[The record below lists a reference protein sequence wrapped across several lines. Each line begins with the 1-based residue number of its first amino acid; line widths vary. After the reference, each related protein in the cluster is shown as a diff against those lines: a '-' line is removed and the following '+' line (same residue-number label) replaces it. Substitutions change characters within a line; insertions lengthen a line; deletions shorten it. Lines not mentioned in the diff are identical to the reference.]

1 MGNFISYCG
10 RCPPRRAGGGRRRTV
25 LVNQMQLCRDEDWA
39 PVNALARSMSSLP
52 FRYANLRP
60 AWDEDA
66 KDSRAHRA
74 APWPPLRARASSR
87 PWWEQR
93 IGAGAAWS
101 NNGRDTP
108 ARSKTRVRAR
118 PSIAFGAALLAGA
131 IVTLTPD
138 RAAADSVVK
147 RFSQGTTPNSVGIV
161 DAAEDAPQDGPQAI
175 YASDDGSLY
184 LLDQVN
190 SRILRFD
197 ARTPGAPV
205 QSLELPE
212 NMRPTDIVVRRGSV
226 YVWDG
231 APQALLASGRED
243 APVRGLTQTRSSEA
257 PDDFTLSAFAQ
268 MGSQPLDSPDELLG
282 ERTRAIPARRKPARQ
297 FIASRGRGSITADVT
312 IGDKLNS
319 AQVEV
324 REQASNVEIAKL
336 ALRVRDRIGVVEFL
350 EIDNSGRMFVLTEN
364 IPNNVKHGAAA
375 FVVRFSPQGVQES
388 VYDIPL
394 QDSVALSRRF
404 IAISPDGDV
413 YFLRSR
419 KSEVDVVGV
428 GSRNVRA
435 NAILDNPS
443 LSRVAANESRIAGN
457 GPLAAVRP
465 LTRQQVVQT
474 AFGFEGLQWRLAPA
488 NYGADPDATC
498 TGFNRI
504 RRPGYLSGKLNQEVR
519 GVPYCWGCQGS
530 LNQFRARIANGMLA
544 GNVCTHNEPR
554 TDVAG
559 VDCSA
564 FVSAAWGLANHF
576 TTAAIP
582 AITTELANPWDL
594 QPGDALNKPGS
605 HVMLFLRFTTD
616 RKVEV
621 MESSTG
627 GCNGRVCR
635 NVYPLAS
642 LLARGFKPVRFNAL
656 QDQTMVAAASNDDN
670 SAENSA
676 ALHASHAKAAP
687 QARDGKD
694 GAEARGRHHRKQK

>member
-1 MGNFISYCG
+1 MSRLRSRYTDVPLAWGQFAAPPH
-10 RCPPRRAGGGRRRTV
+10 PPRQTGERRV
-25 LVNQMQLCRDEDWA
+25 
-39 PVNALARSMSSLP
+39 
-52 FRYANLRP
+52 
-60 AWDEDA
+60 
-66 KDSRAHRA
+66 
-74 APWPPLRARASSR
+74 
-87 PWWEQR
+87 
-93 IGAGAAWS
+93 G
-101 NNGRDTP
+101 
-108 ARSKTRVRAR
+108 AR
-118 PSIAFGAALLAGA
+118 PIIAFGAAALAGA
-131 IVTLTPD
+131 ILTIAAD
-138 RAAADSVVK
+138 GSAAADNTVVK
-147 RFSQGTTPNSVGIV
+147 RFSSGTTHNSVGIV

-175 YASDDGSLY
+175 YAADDGGLY

-190 SRILRFD
+190 GRILRFD

-212 NMRPTDIVVRRGSV
+212 YMRPTDIVVRRGSV

-231 APQALLASGRED
+231 APRAPSPTGRDD
-243 APVRGLTQTRSSEA
+243 APVRGLTQTRSTEP

-268 MGSQPLDSPDELLG
+268 MGSQPLDSPADLLG
-282 ERTRAIPARRKPARQ
+282 ERTRAIPATRKPARQ

-312 IGDKLNS
+312 IGDKLDS

-324 REQASNVEIAKL
+324 REQASNTEIAKL
-336 ALRVRDRIGVVEFL
+336 RLRVRDRIGVVEFL

-364 IPNNVKHGAAA
+364 IPNSSKRAAAA

-388 VYDIPL
+388 IYDIPL
-394 QDSVALSRRF
+394 QESVALSRRF

-428 GSRNVRA
+428 GSRNVRSTA
-435 NAILDNPS
+435 VIDNPS
-443 LSRVAANESRIAGN
+443 IPRLADKETRIAGN
-457 GPLAAVRP
+457 GPVAAVRP

-488 NYGADPDATC
+488 NYGPDPDTMC

-519 GVPYCWGCQGS
+519 GVPYCWGCHGS
-530 LNQFRARIANGMLA
+530 LNQFRIRIANGTLA
-544 GNVCTHNEPR
+544 GNVCTHNDPR

-582 AITTELANPWDL
+582 AITTELANAWDL
-594 QPGDALNKPGS
+594 QPGDALNKAGT
-605 HVMLFLRFTTD
+605 HVMLFLRFTPD

-656 QDQTMVAAASNDDN
+656 QDQTVVAAAAFNDDK
-670 SAENSA
+670 SAGNKG
-676 ALHASHAKAAP
+676 ALHSPPARPPA
-687 QARDGKD
+687 QAGEGER
-694 GAEARGRHHRKQK
+694 AEPRVRHHKKHR

>member
-1 MGNFISYCG
+1 MHRVGVSGPLRHLKIAAESLWKG
-10 RCPPRRAGGGRRRTV
+10 P
-25 LVNQMQLCRDEDWA
+25 
-39 PVNALARSMSSLP
+39 LAR
-52 FRYANLRP
+52 NLCQRGQILTSARKREDMRNAAKRDRP
-60 AWDEDA
+60 AKGPTIA
-66 KDSRAHRA
+66 LRA
-74 APWPPLRARASSR
+74 AA
-87 PWWEQR
+87 
-93 IGAGAAWS
+93 
-101 NNGRDTP
+101 
-108 ARSKTRVRAR
+108 
-118 PSIAFGAALLAGA
+118 LAGA
-131 IVTLTPD
+131 ILTLAPGFSA
-138 RAAADSVVK
+138 AAADAVVK
-147 RFSQGTTPNSVGIV
+147 RFPSGTARNAVGII

-175 YASDDGSLY
+175 YAADDGSLY

-190 SRILRFD
+190 SRILHFD
-197 ARTPGAPV
+197 ARTPGTPV
-205 QSLELPE
+205 QALELPE
-212 NMRPTDIVVRRGSV
+212 NMRPTDIVVRRGNL

-231 APQALLASGRED
+231 APQTLLATGQED

-257 PDDFTLSAFAQ
+257 ADDFTLSAFAQ
-268 MGSQPLDSPDELLG
+268 MGSQPLGNPDELLG
-282 ERTRAIPARRKPARQ
+282 ERMRAIPVNRKPARQ
-297 FIASRGRGSITADVT
+297 FVASHGRGSVTADVT
-312 IGDKLNS
+312 MGDRFDS
-319 AQVEV
+319 AELEL
-324 REQASNVEIAKL
+324 REQATNTDIAKL
-336 ALRVRDRIGVVEFL
+336 RLRVRDRIGAVEFL
-350 EIDNSGRMFVLTEN
+350 EIDNSGRMFVLAEN
-364 IPNNVKHGAAA
+364 VPNNSKRAAAA

-388 VYDIPL
+388 IYDLPL

-404 IAISPDGDV
+404 IAIAPDGDV

-428 GSRNVRA
+428 GSRSVRA
-435 NAILDNPS
+435 NAVIDNPS
-443 LSRVAANESRIAGN
+443 LPRVADNKARIT

-465 LTRQQVVQT
+465 LTRHEVVQT

-488 NYGADPDATC
+488 NYGADPDTTC
-498 TGFNRI
+498 TGFSRI

-530 LNQFRARIANGMLA
+530 LNQFRTRIASGMLA

-554 TDVAG
+554 ADVAG

-605 HVMLFLRFTTD
+605 HVMLFLRFTPD
-616 RKVEV
+616 RKAEV

-656 QDQTMVAAASNDDN
+656 QETVVTASSNDDT
-670 SAENSA
+670 SAGNNA
-676 ALHASHAKAAP
+676 ALHASP
-687 QARDGKD
+687 PARDSKD
-694 GAEARGRHHRKQK
+694 GAQARERRHRKHR

>member
-1 MGNFISYCG
+1 MD
-10 RCPPRRAGGGRRRTV
+10 V
-25 LVNQMQLCRDEDWA
+25 D
-39 PVNALARSMSSLP
+39 
-52 FRYANLRP
+52 
-60 AWDEDA
+60 
-66 KDSRAHRA
+66 
-74 APWPPLRARASSR
+74 
-87 PWWEQR
+87 
-93 IGAGAAWS
+93 AAWS
-101 NNGRDTP
+101 RSGRD
-108 ARSKTRVRAR
+108 ARAPRKTRVGAW
-118 PSIAFGAALLAGA
+118 PIIAFGAAALAGA
-131 IVTLTPD
+131 ILPVAPD
-138 RAAADSVVK
+138 RAAAADNTVVK
-147 RFSQGTTPNSVGIV
+147 RFSSGTTQNSVGIV

-175 YASDDGSLY
+175 YAADDGSLY

-197 ARTPGAPV
+197 ARAPGAPV
-205 QSLELPE
+205 QSLELPD
-212 NMRPTDIVVRRGSV
+212 NMRPTDIVIRRGSV

-231 APQALLASGRED
+231 APQALLPTGQED
-243 APVRGLTQTRSSEA
+243 APVRGLTQTRSTEA

-268 MGSQPLDSPDELLG
+268 MGSQTLDSPDELLG
-282 ERTRAIPARRKPARQ
+282 ERTRAIPASRKPARQ
-297 FIASRGRGSITADVT
+297 FVASRGRGAVTADVT

-324 REQASNVEIAKL
+324 REQASNTEIAKL
-336 ALRVRDRIGVVEFL
+336 HLRVRDHIGVVEFL

-364 IPNNVKHGAAA
+364 IPNNGKRGAAA

-404 IAISPDGDV
+404 IAVSPDGDV

-419 KSEVDVVGV
+419 KSEVDVIGV

-435 NAILDNPS
+435 NALIENPS
-443 LSRVAANESRIAGN
+443 LLRVADNEARIGGKGLA
-457 GPLAAVRP
+457 AAVRP

-474 AFGFEGLQWRLAPA
+474 AFGFEGLQWRLAPT
-488 NYGADPDATC
+488 NYGPDPDMTC

-519 GVPYCWGCQGS
+519 GVPYCWGCMGS
-530 LNQFRARIANGMLA
+530 LNQFRVRVANGMLA

-605 HVMLFLRFTTD
+605 HVMLFLRFTPD

-656 QDQTMVAAASNDDN
+656 QDQTVVAAASNDDK
-670 SAENSA
+670 SARNKGV
-676 ALHASHAKAAP
+676 LHASAPSPSGQTAEGNEAAP
-687 QARDGKD
+687 
-694 GAEARGRHHRKQK
+694 RGRHHRKHR

>member
-1 MGNFISYCG
+1 
-10 RCPPRRAGGGRRRTV
+10 
-25 LVNQMQLCRDEDWA
+25 
-39 PVNALARSMSSLP
+39 MSSLR
-52 FRYANLRP
+52 FRYTNVRP
-60 AWDEDA
+60 ACGERENDA
-66 KDSRAHRA
+66 RAHCA
-74 APWPPLRARASSR
+74 APSPCPPPRAERKGGYHPSQPAGGRSAAWPVTA
-87 PWWEQR
+87 
-93 IGAGAAWS
+93 IGA
-101 NNGRDTP
+101 
-108 ARSKTRVRAR
+108 
-118 PSIAFGAALLAGA
+118 AALAGVILTLA
-131 IVTLTPD
+131 PD
-138 RAAADSVVK
+138 RTAAADNTVVK
-147 RFSQGTTPNSVGIV
+147 RFSNGATQNSVGIV

-175 YASDDGSLY
+175 YAADDGSLY

-190 SRILRFD
+190 SRILHFD
-197 ARTPGAPV
+197 ARAPAAPV

-212 NMRPTDIVVRRGSV
+212 NMRPTDVVVRRGNV

-231 APQALLASGRED
+231 APQALLPTGRED
-243 APVRGLTQTRSSEA
+243 APVRGLTQTRSTEA

-268 MGSQPLDSPDELLG
+268 MGSQALDSPDDLLG
-282 ERTRAIPARRKPARQ
+282 ERTRAIPASRKPARQ
-297 FIASRGRGSITADVT
+297 FIASRGRGSVTADVT
-312 IGDKLNS
+312 IDNKLNG
-319 AQVEV
+319 AEVEV
-324 REQASNVEIAKL
+324 REQASSAEIARL
-336 ALRVRDRIGVVEFL
+336 RLRVRDRIGVVEFL
-350 EIDNSGRMFVLTEN
+350 EIDNGGRMFVLTEN
-364 IPNNVKHGAAA
+364 IPNNSKRPAAA

-388 VYDIPL
+388 IYDIPL

-419 KSEVDVVGV
+419 KSEVDVIGV

-435 NAILDNPS
+435 NAVVDNPS
-443 LSRVAANESRIAGN
+443 LTRFPDNEARIAGK
-457 GPLAAVRP
+457 GLAAAVRP
-465 LTRQQVVQT
+465 LTRQQVVQA
-474 AFGFEGLQWRLAPA
+474 AFGFEGLQWRLTPA
-488 NYGADPDATC
+488 NYGADPDTTC

-519 GVPYCWGCQGS
+519 GVPYCWGCMGS
-530 LNQFRARIANGMLA
+530 LNQFRSRMANGVLA

-576 TTAAIP
+576 TTAAMP

-605 HVMLFLRFTTD
+605 HVMLFLRFTPD

-656 QDQTMVAAASNDDN
+656 QDQTVVATAASGDDK
-670 SAENSA
+670 SAGNKG
-676 ALHASHAKAAP
+676 ALHASAPSSPAQAAEGRE
-687 QARDGKD
+687 A
-694 GAEARGRHHRKQK
+694 AERGGRHHRKHR

>member
-1 MGNFISYCG
+1 MSCLRL
-10 RCPPRRAGGGRRRTV
+10 RCTDVPLA
-25 LVNQMQLCRDEDWA
+25 WA
-39 PVNALARSMSSLP
+39 FVATA
-52 FRYANLRP
+52 
-60 AWDEDA
+60 
-66 KDSRAHRA
+66 
-74 APWPPLRARASSR
+74 
-87 PWWEQR
+87 
-93 IGAGAAWS
+93 
-101 NNGRDTP
+101 
-108 ARSKTRVRAR
+108 
-118 PSIAFGAALLAGA
+118 LAGA
-131 IVTLTPD
+131 ILAIAAGES
-138 RAAADSVVK
+138 AAADNTVVK
-147 RFSQGTTPNSVGIV
+147 RFSNGTTRNSVGIV
-161 DAAEDAPQDGPQAI
+161 DASEDAPQDGPQAI
-175 YASDDGSLY
+175 YAADDGSLY

-197 ARTPGAPV
+197 ARAPGAAV

-212 NMRPTDIVVRRGSV
+212 QIRPTDLVVRRGSV

-231 APQALLASGRED
+231 APQALLPTGRDD
-243 APVRGLTQTRSSEA
+243 APVRGLTRTRSTEA

-268 MGSQPLDSPDELLG
+268 MGSQALDSPAELLG
-282 ERTRAIPARRKPARQ
+282 EQTRAITASRKPARQ
-297 FIASRGRGSITADVT
+297 FIASRGRGSIIADVT
-312 IGDKLNS
+312 TGDKPNS
-319 AQVEV
+319 AQVDV
-324 REQASNVEIAKL
+324 REQASNTEIAKL
-336 ALRVRDRIGVVEFL
+336 RLRVRDRIGVVEFL

-364 IPNNVKHGAAA
+364 IPDSSKRAASA
-375 FVVRFSPQGVQES
+375 FVVRFSAQGVQES
-388 VYDIPL
+388 IYDIPL
-394 QDSVALSRRF
+394 QESVALSRRF

-428 GSRNVRA
+428 GSRTVRSTA
-435 NAILDNPS
+435 VIDNPS
-443 LSRVAANESRIAGN
+443 LPRLADNEARIAGK

-488 NYGADPDATC
+488 NYGPDPDTTC

-519 GVPYCWGCQGS
+519 GVPYCWGCHGS
-530 LNQFRARIANGMLA
+530 LNQFRARIANGTLA
-544 GNVCTHNEPR
+544 GNVCTHNDPR

-594 QPGDALNKPGS
+594 QPGDALNKAGT
-605 HVMLFLRFTTD
+605 HVMLFLRFTPD
-616 RKVEV
+616 RKAEV

-656 QDQTMVAAASNDDN
+656 QDPTVVAAAASNDDK
-670 SAENSA
+670 SSGKGMM
-676 ALHASHAKAAP
+676 HAPPPPPQIGQGKA
-687 QARDGKD
+687 
-694 GAEARGRHHRKQK
+694 GAEPRGRHHRKHTQEAGR

>member
-1 MGNFISYCG
+1 
-10 RCPPRRAGGGRRRTV
+10 
-25 LVNQMQLCRDEDWA
+25 VNL
-39 PVNALARSMSSLP
+39 LAKSMS
-52 FRYANLRP
+52 RLRLRCTDVP
-60 AWDEDA
+60 LAWTFVA
-66 KDSRAHRA
+66 TA
-74 APWPPLRARASSR
+74 
-87 PWWEQR
+87 
-93 IGAGAAWS
+93 
-101 NNGRDTP
+101 
-108 ARSKTRVRAR
+108 
-118 PSIAFGAALLAGA
+118 LAGA
-131 IVTLTPD
+131 ILTIAAGES
-138 RAAADSVVK
+138 AAADNTVVK
-147 RFSQGTTPNSVGIV
+147 RFSNGTTRNSVGIV
-161 DAAEDAPQDGPQAI
+161 DASEDAPQDGPQAI
-175 YASDDGSLY
+175 YAADDGSLY

-190 SRILRFD
+190 GRILRFD
-197 ARTPGAPV
+197 ARAPGSAV

-212 NMRPTDIVVRRGSV
+212 QIRPTDLVVRRGSV

-231 APQALLASGRED
+231 APQALLPTGRDD
-243 APVRGLTQTRSSEA
+243 APVRGLTRTRSTEA

-268 MGSQPLDSPDELLG
+268 MGSQALDSPAELLG
-282 ERTRAIPARRKPARQ
+282 EQTRAITASRKPARQ
-297 FIASRGRGSITADVT
+297 FIASRGRGSIFADVT
-312 IGDKLNS
+312 TGDKSNS
-319 AQVEV
+319 AQVDV
-324 REQASNVEIAKL
+324 REQASNTEIAKL
-336 ALRVRDRIGVVEFL
+336 RLRVRDRIGVVEFL

-364 IPNNVKHGAAA
+364 IPDSSKRAASA

-388 VYDIPL
+388 IYDIPF
-394 QDSVALSRRF
+394 QESVALSRRF

-428 GSRNVRA
+428 GSRNVRPTA
-435 NAILDNPS
+435 VIDNPS
-443 LSRVAANESRIAGN
+443 QPRLADNEARIAGK

-488 NYGADPDATC
+488 NYGPDPDTTC

-519 GVPYCWGCQGS
+519 GVPYCWGCHGS
-530 LNQFRARIANGMLA
+530 LNQFRTRIANGTLA
-544 GNVCTHNEPR
+544 GNVCTHNDPR

-594 QPGDALNKPGS
+594 QPGDALNKPGT
-605 HVMLFLRFTTD
+605 HVMLFLRFTPD
-616 RKVEV
+616 RKAEV

-656 QDQTMVAAASNDDN
+656 QDPTVVAAAASIDDK
-670 SAENSA
+670 SAGKG
-676 ALHASHAKAAP
+676 LTHAPSPPP
-687 QARDGKD
+687 QAGDGKA
-694 GAEARGRHHRKQK
+694 GAEPRGRHHRRHTQEVAR